1 MTKLMTTRIIESWSC
16 CCWCWWW
23 WFNKRNRISRVL
35 WANKR
40 HNDPRILS
48 PKWPLLSNIKYQL
61 QIPTKL
67 QLQNLDQTRLQVL
80 NSPSKS
86 RQNFS
91 FKILTRLH
99 LQNFDKYSG
108 SKYLPNFVFKIS
120 TKLWSTRSLSSTS
133 AALTTSRSFKLAS
146 SKTRVTPIDQSS
158 KDYILDLSLCLL

>member
-1 MTKLMTTRIIESWSC
+1 MTKLMTTTRTLWTIIESWSC
-16 CCWCWWW
+16 CCWWWW

-86 RQNFS
+86 RHNFS
-91 FKILTRLH
+91 FKILLKLGFKSWIH
-99 LQNFDKYSG
+99 PQNLDKTSA
-108 SKYLPNFVFKIS
+108 SKSWQDFTFKILTNIQAQNIYQTS
-120 TKLWSTRSLSSTS
+120 SLK
-133 AALTTSRSFKLAS
+133 SRPNCGQH
-146 SKTRVTPIDQSS
+146 VPYHQHPQH
-158 KDYILDLSLCLL
+158 